1 MLPANGQLI
10 TVELAGI
17 LPNPSP
23 PRFSRSRASGGKVA
37 RPPDLLLAARGQ
49 VRRGEGIAAIPVAR
63 PFVAG
68 QAHRA
73 RRAGIEDLPDRRTL
87 GIDRPDRDADQQS
100 ASPGTFIWPPREIV
114 SIRPPMPPKVM
125 VHASGSGA
133 NPSKSPRY
141 LLPLRHLPE
150 VNGES
155 VTSDFSRLTK
165 TKTRRVR
172 HDGLE
177 IALQ

>member
-1 MLPANGQLI
+1 
-10 TVELAGI
+10 V
-17 LPNPSP
+17 
-23 PRFSRSRASGGKVA
+23 
-37 RPPDLLLAARGQ
+37 
-49 VRRGEGIAAIPVAR
+49 
-63 PFVAG
+63 
-68 QAHRA
+68 
-73 RRAGIEDLPDRRTL
+73 
-87 GIDRPDRDADQQS
+87 
-100 ASPGTFIWPPREIV
+100 V
-114 SIRPPMPPKVM
+114 SIRPPMPPKAM

-133 NPSKSPRY
+133 NPSKKPRY
-141 LLPLRHLPE
+141 LLHLRHLPE